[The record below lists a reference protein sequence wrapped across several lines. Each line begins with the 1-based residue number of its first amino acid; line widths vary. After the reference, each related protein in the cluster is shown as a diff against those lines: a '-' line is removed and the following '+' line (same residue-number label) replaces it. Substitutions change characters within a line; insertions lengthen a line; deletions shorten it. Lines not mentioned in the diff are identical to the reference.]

1 MKKFIFSL
9 EKVLGFKQQTLDV
22 KKNELS
28 AMQSKLHELEQEID
42 DLNRKFTLYNQQ
54 MVEAMKEGL
63 SASDIS
69 VYKMYF
75 NVLNKKIKKLIEE
88 KSMVLDLISHKKDEI
103 VQVNSEISGFE
114 KLRDKQFAE
123 YMKQVQ
129 KSQELAIEEF
139 VSQVR

>member
-88 KSMVLDLISHKKDEI
+88 KSTVLDLISHKKDEI

>member
-75 NVLNKKIKKLIEE
+75 NELNRKIKKLIEE
-88 KSMVLDLISHKKDEI
+88 KSTVLDLISHKKDEI